1 MDYYKMELLWAPP
14 APCSGD
20 LGIGDNISV
29 GSSVQSNVDVPRW
42 ASPLCDKNQEQVGS
56 AAVSELAA
64 MHYEF
69 GVFQNAGQIF
79 MFSSPKHQPL
89 LVLELLRDAQK
100 LLS

>member
-1 MDYYKMELLWAPP
+1 MWIFIRWAPP
-14 APCSGD
+14 APCSGA

-42 ASPLCDKNQEQVGS
+42 ASSLCDKNQEQVGS

-64 MHYEF
+64 MRYEF